1 MIRDGRSGVQAVHDA
16 TTGLQ
21 RATAEGGGTC
31 AMKEFTTRWNLV
43 PLYVNGLLLPLWM
56 PLAPLHKAAAGV

>member
-1 MIRDGRSGVQAVHDA
+1 MHGMHSVRG
-16 TTGLQ
+16 
-21 RATAEGGGTC
+21 ATAGREGAAAEEGGGTC
-31 AMKEFTTRWNLV
+31 AMKDFTTRWNLV

>member
-1 MIRDGRSGVQAVHDA
+1 MIRDGRRGVQAVHDA
-16 TTGLQ
+16 TTGLE
-21 RATAEGGGTC
+21 RVTAEGGTC
-31 AMKEFTTRWNLV
+31 AMKDFTTRWNLV